1 MAEKATASSSKTQLG
16 RTFTWATATAVAT
29 TSPFAQTE
37 CDVSLEKHL
46 SKVKLPRPAGL
57 HPVFYDLCST
67 TASQEAIIDA
77 LPDNLLGC
85 VFHSDIHLV
94 EVDCIS
100 ADDQEQLLAKPIDI
114 PDHSPLTPLPP
125 QTDLLNYTLVKL
137 SNVPVCS
144 VAVLEVLLHKQFTEY
159 GEIIEIGSHQIAN

>member
-1 MAEKATASSSKTQLG
+1 MAEKATASSSKTQPG
-16 RTFTWATATAVAT
+16 RTFARAAATAVPT

-46 SKVKLPRPAGL
+46 PKVKLPRPAGL
-57 HPVFYDLCST
+57 HPVFFDLRST
-67 TASQEAIIDA
+67 TASQEAIINS

-85 VFHSDIHLV
+85 VFCSDIHLV

-100 ADDQEQLLAKPIDI
+100 AEEQEQLLATPIDI

-125 QTDLLNYTLVKL
+125 QTDLPNYTLVKF
-137 SNVPVCS
+137 SNVPIHS
-144 VAVLEVLLHKQFTEY
+144 LAV
-159 GEIIEIGSHQIAN
+159 